1 MKKNNLT
8 LTEAQLVSLIEK
20 ISKDITKD
28 EVTEQGRK
36 LKKQIK
42 KTAKLQKRQDE
53 VFFTDISEK
62 LTKEDGYEYGGIH
75 ATIDDVNYKKYPNL
89 KELTEKTLLTQTIE
103 MGTII
108 YTIYTFMSGGDNCEM
123 RKENMTLQ
131 NLDDFL
137 NKPLV
142 EVYGDM
148 IDMSK
153 QIPGFPDRD
162 VRRFVGRAEK
172 LINMLHNHDKA
183 ISDFE
188 RGGVSD
194 VVELWSKIT
203 NTKSAVS
210 ELTFDTINDVLKDLE
225 CPPPVD
231 IEGDN
236 PNWWKRTFG
245 GKDKKDKK
253 KSKVFK
259 V

>member
-1 MKKNNLT
+1 MKKNRLT
-8 LTEAQLVSLIEK
+8 LTENELVSLIEK
-20 ISKDITKD
+20 ISKDMTTD
-28 EVTEQGRK
+28 ELTEQGRK
-36 LKKQIK
+36 LKRQIK

-62 LTKEDGYEYGGIH
+62 LTATEYEYGGIH

-103 MGTII
+103 MATII
-108 YTIYTFMSGGDNCEM
+108 YTIYTFMEGGDNCEM
-123 RKENMTLQ
+123 RKENMKLQ

-162 VRRFVGRAEK
+162 VRNFIKKAEK

-188 RGGVSD
+188 KGGVSG
-194 VVELWSKIT
+194 VVELWTKIT
-203 NTKSAVS
+203 NTKSGVS
-210 ELTFDTINDVLKDLE
+210 ELTFDTISDVLSDLT

-253 KSKVFK
+253 KSNVFK